1 MEWLKKIHGFLIDKG
16 KVKAELFWIKKAWY
30 ILLLILSS
38 IYVYNNFEQLTEQC
52 FICLFNGNSLI
63 FILWIILL
71 IIPLFDSIEGYGLKI
86 NKEQEK
92 QEEQTVKIKVL
103 RDKILKENSVPNVE
117 ELEGRLETIIKDGN
131 DE

>member
-1 MEWLKKIHGFLIDKG
+1 MMGWLKKIHDFLIDKG
-16 KVKAELFWIKKAWY
+16 KVKAELFWIKKVWY

-71 IIPLFDSIEGYGLKI
+71 IIPLFDSIEGYGFKI
-86 NKEQEK
+86 NKEHDELDKEIKDLGNRVQNQE
-92 QEEQTVKIKVL
+92 
-103 RDKILKENSVPNVE
+103 NYANME
-117 ELEGRLETIIKDGN
+117 ELRSQFEDITKELKNE
-131 DE
+131 

>member
-1 MEWLKKIHGFLIDKG
+1 MEWLKKIHDFLIDKG
-16 KVKAELFWIKKAWY
+16 KVKAELFWIKKVWY

-71 IIPLFDSIEGYGLKI
+71 IIPLFDSIEGYGFRI
-86 NKEQEK
+86 NKEHDELDKEIKDLGNRVQNQE
-92 QEEQTVKIKVL
+92 
-103 RDKILKENSVPNVE
+103 NYANME
-117 ELEGRLETIIKDGN
+117 ELRSQFEDITKELKNE
-131 DE
+131 

>member
-1 MEWLKKIHGFLIDKG
+1 MGWLKKTHDFLIDKG

-103 RDKILKENSVPNVE
+103 RDKILNENSVPNVE